1 MTQEKGEIA
10 GAKSLM
16 GERESGTCMQC
27 RDSPKFV
34 GPELMEFG

>member
-16 GERESGTCMQC
+16 GERESGACMQGQSNF
-27 RDSPKFV
+27 R
-34 GPELMEFG
+34 GA